1 MPIIHDSEFGEIT
14 VRANHQAKRIS
25 VRVAPNGKLRI
36 STPTFTPAL
45 AVKSMI
51 SLSRSKI
58 RKLVEEYRSSVTSY
72 DHDQP
77 IGKSHCL
84 VIQKNSSTT
93 EVKTTGTKIF
103 VNLKTDEYIGDS
115 GLQSQIRQKVISALR
130 KEAKSYLPRRLEFL
144 AKTHGYTY
152 GAVKM
157 THAGSR
163 WGSCSSSG
171 TISLNISLMK
181 LPFELLDY
189 VLIHELC
196 HTKQMNHSL
205 DFWKLVK
212 QADPHYKL
220 HRNELRSYTPNI

>member
-72 DHDQP
+72 DYDQP

-84 VIQKNSSTT
+84 VIQYNSSTT

-103 VNLKTDEYIGDS
+103 VNLKPDEDIGDS
-115 GLQSQIRQKVISALR
+115 DLQSQIRQKVISALR

-144 AKTHGYTY
+144 AETHGYIY

-205 DFWKLVK
+205 DFWRLVK
-212 QADPHYKL
+212 QADPQYKL

>member
-72 DHDQP
+72 DYDQP

-84 VIQKNSSTT
+84 VIQNNSSTT

-103 VNLKTDEYIGDS
+103 VNLKPDEDIGDS
-115 GLQSQIRQKVISALR
+115 DLQSQVRQKVISALR

-144 AKTHGYTY
+144 AETHGYIY

>member
-1 MPIIHDSEFGEIT
+1 MSTIYDSEFGEIV

-25 VRVAPNGKLRI
+25 VRVAPNGQLRV
-36 STPTFTPAL
+36 SVPTFTPIL
-45 AVKSMI
+45 AVKGML

-58 RKLVEEYRSSVTSY
+58 RKLIEEYRSSVASY

-77 IGKSHCL
+77 IGKSHFL
-84 VIQKNSSTT
+84 VVQTDSSVT
-93 EVKTTGTKIF
+93 EVKTAGTKIF
-103 VNLKTDEYIGDS
+103 VKLNSLDDIANND
-115 GLQSQIRQKVISALR
+115 LQAQVRKKIISALR

-144 AKTHGYTY
+144 AETHGYNYKTI
-152 GAVKM
+152 KL
-157 THAGSR
+157 THASSR

-196 HTKQMNHSL
+196 HTRQMDHSPG
-205 DFWKLVK
+205 FWSLVK
-212 QADPHYKL
+212 QADPYYKL
-220 HRNELRSYTPNI
+220 HRQGLRSYTPNI